1 MGVFPR
7 VLKALNLDFPL
18 SIKVFQSLILILKC
32 NINIKILLQVSP
44 F

>member
-1 MGVFPR
+1 MEIFSG

-18 SIKVFQSLILILKC
+18 SGNVFQPLILLLKC
-32 NINIKILLQVSP
+32 NINNKMLLEVSL